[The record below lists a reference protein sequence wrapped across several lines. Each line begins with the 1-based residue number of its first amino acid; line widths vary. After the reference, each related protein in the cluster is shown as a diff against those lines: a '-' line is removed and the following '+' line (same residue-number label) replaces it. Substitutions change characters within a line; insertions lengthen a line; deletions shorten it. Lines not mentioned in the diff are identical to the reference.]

1 MLICIHHLS
10 RPKTPPSD
18 AAPTSLTQL
27 TTPQSD
33 NLARVDNAYTTIP
46 GDGEAATNLPTPENN
61 EEPPPTISTN
71 VYDIIDGPRVKE
83 PTVEHSPRHSASLD
97 PTTPTEPLYS
107 QVMEGNPPGADDAV
121 NFSGLYDQIGPP
133 GERPL
138 AAPLSK
144 TLSAPPAAPENPA
157 LVVYSQVNKPKK
169 RASDSA
175 LPPTPNGDLYQNT
188 PNSIDERASTSLNS
202 ELPENY
208 YSQVLKPKK
217 TTSSLYDK
225 PKSND
230 ILYDDTLPQRE
241 TSQRSAT
248 GQSGT
253 DGTDETNVIE
263 NVLYESADG
272 LANGE

>member
-1 MLICIHHLS
+1 MLISIHHLS
-10 RPKTPPSD
+10 RPKTSPSD
-18 AAPTSLTQL
+18 AAPTSLTEL

-33 NLARVDNAYTTIP
+33 NLARVANVYTIVP
-46 GDGEAATNLPTPENN
+46 GDGEALTDSPIPEST
-61 EEPPPTISTN
+61 EEPLSTISTN

-83 PTVEHSPRHSASLD
+83 PTGEHSPRHSASLD
-97 PTTPTEPLYS
+97 PTQPTEPLYS
-107 QVMEGNPPGADDAV
+107 QVMEGNPPGTDDAV
-121 NFSGLYDQIGPP
+121 NFSGLYDQIGSP

-138 AAPLSK
+138 AAPVSK
-144 TLSAPPAAPENPA
+144 TFSVPPAAPDNPA
-157 LVVYSQVNKPKK
+157 MVVYSQVNKPKK

-175 LPPTPNGDLYQNT
+175 LPPTPSGVLYQNT
-188 PNSIDERASTSLNS
+188 PNSTDERASTSLNR

-230 ILYDDTLPQRE
+230 ILYDDTLPHRE
-241 TSQRSAT
+241 ASQRSTT

-272 LANGE
+272 LASGE